1 MRHGNYRGQL
11 GVHPGHR
18 RSMLRNLVTSLLK
31 HERIRT
37 TRARAKEARRYA
49 EKMITIAKKDDLA
62 SKRRVLAYVR
72 ERDVVNKLF
81 KTLIFRY
88 ANRKGGYTRIMQ
100 LGPRRSD
107 AAQMVF
113 LELVDRPVEA
123 APVESDK
130 KEKAKTIDA
139 TVVPAAE
146 AKPAKPS
153 KKKETATD
161 TKVK

>member
-130 KEKAKTIDA
+130 KEKAKTLDA
-139 TVVPAAE
+139 TVVPTAE

>member
-1 MRHGNYRGQL
+1 M
-11 GVHPGHR
+11 
-18 RSMLRNLVTSLLK
+18 VTSLLK

-62 SKRRVLAYVR
+62 AKRRVMAYIR
-72 ERDVVNKLF
+72 ERDVVLKLF

-100 LGPRRSD
+100 LGPRKSD

-123 APVESDK
+123 APVEPEK
-130 KEKAKTIDA
+130 KEKAVKTDKVEA
-139 TVVPAAE
+139 PAGE
-146 AKPAKPS
+146 AKPVK
-153 KKKETATD
+153 KKKEKAAEP
-161 TKVK
+161 KA

>member
-1 MRHGNYRGQL
+1 
-11 GVHPGHR
+11 
-18 RSMLRNLVTSLLK
+18 MLRNLVTSLLK

-49 EKMITIAKKDDLA
+49 EKMITIAKKDDLI
-62 SKRRVLAYVR
+62 SKRRVMAYVR
-72 ERDVVNKLF
+72 ERDVVQKLF

-123 APVESDK
+123 APVETDK
-130 KEKAKTIDA
+130 KEKVEKIDSTDA
-139 TVVPAAE
+139 TVAE
-146 AKPAKPS
+146 AKPAK
-153 KKKETATD
+153 KKKEAAAD
-161 TKVK
+161 TKK

>member
-1 MRHGNYRGQL
+1 
-11 GVHPGHR
+11 
-18 RSMLRNLVTSLLK
+18 LVTSLLK

-49 EKMITIAKKDDLA
+49 EKMITIAKKDDLI
-62 SKRRVLAYVR
+62 SKRRVMAYVR
-72 ERDVVNKLF
+72 ERDVVQKLF

-123 APVESDK
+123 APVETDK
-130 KEKAKTIDA
+130 KEKVEKIDSTDA
-139 TVVPAAE
+139 TVAE
-146 AKPAKPS
+146 AKPAK
-153 KKKETATD
+153 KKKEAAAD
-161 TKVK
+161 TKK

>member
-1 MRHGNYRGQL
+1 MRHANHRGQL

-18 RSMLRNLVTSLLK
+18 RAMLRNLVTSLLK

-49 EKMITIAKKDDLA
+49 EKMITIAKKDDLI
-62 SKRRVLAYVR
+62 SKRRVMAYVR
-72 ERDVVNKLF
+72 ERDVVQKLF

-123 APVESDK
+123 APVETDK
-130 KEKAKTIDA
+130 KEKVEKIDSTDA
-139 TVVPAAE
+139 TVAE
-146 AKPAKPS
+146 AKPAK
-153 KKKETATD
+153 KKKEAAAD
-161 TKVK
+161 TKK

>member
-1 MRHGNYRGQL
+1 MRHANHRGQL

-18 RSMLRNLVTSLLK
+18 RAMLRNLVTSLLK

-49 EKMITIAKKDDLA
+49 EKMITIAKKDDLI
-62 SKRRVLAYVR
+62 SKRRVMAYVR
-72 ERDVVNKLF
+72 ERDVVQKLF

-123 APVESDK
+123 APVETDK
-130 KEKAKTIDA
+130 KEKVEKIDSTDA
-139 TVVPAAE
+139 TVAE
-146 AKPAKPS
+146 AKQAK
-153 KKKETATD
+153 KKKEAAAD
-161 TKVK
+161 TKK

>member
-123 APVESDK
+123 APVEGDK
-130 KEKAKTIDA
+130 KEKAKTIDT
-139 TVVPAAE
+139 TVAPVAE
-146 AKPAKPS
+146 AKPAKS
-153 KKKETATD
+153 AKKKETADD
-161 TKVK
+161 TKAK

>member
-1 MRHGNYRGQL
+1 MRHANHRGQL

-62 SKRRVLAYVR
+62 AKRRVMAYVR
-72 ERDVVNKLF
+72 ERDVVQKLF

-88 ANRKGGYTRIMQ
+88 ATRKGGYTRIMQ
-100 LGPRRSD
+100 LGPRKSD

-113 LELVDRPVEA
+113 LELVDRPVEVT
-123 APVESDK
+123 PVEPEK
-130 KEKAKTIDA
+130 KEKAVKTDKVEA
-139 TVVPAAE
+139 PAGE
-146 AKPAKPS
+146 AKPAK
-153 KKKETATD
+153 KKKEKAAEP
-161 TKVK
+161 KA